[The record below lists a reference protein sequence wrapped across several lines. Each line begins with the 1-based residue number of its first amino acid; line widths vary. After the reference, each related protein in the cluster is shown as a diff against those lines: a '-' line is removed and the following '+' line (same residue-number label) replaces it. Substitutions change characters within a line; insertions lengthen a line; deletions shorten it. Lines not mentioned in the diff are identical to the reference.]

1 MDIGGPPRC
10 ARHGLM
16 MYRRYSIAS
25 GEPTGP
31 LICGA
36 CVQENMSSS
45 RTPLPV
51 RPDPTIVT
59 RDTTSLVPAACIMV
73 LGVLLLVAMLR
84 YG

>member
-1 MDIGGPPRC
+1 MTRC
-10 ARHGLM
+10 AIHGLM

-25 GEPTGP
+25 GKPTGP

-45 RTPLPV
+45 RTHLPA

-59 RDTTSLVPAACIMV
+59 RDATSLVPAVCIV
-73 LGVLLLVAMLR
+73 VFGVLLLMAMLR